1 MRPTFLLPFALLL
14 AACAPS
20 SEKPAPLDLAQ
31 FEMVDL
37 THSYGPDT
45 VYWPTE
51 TEGFQKRTI
60 IEGELADGQFISAF
74 AFSTPEHAGTH
85 MDAPYHFNRDGA
97 KSDAV
102 PLARLIA
109 PAVVIDITEKAKA
122 DRDYALTVAD
132 IAAHEASY
140 GKIAPGSIILL
151 RTGWSARWAD
161 GSAAYL
167 GGDEEADLHFPSY
180 SAEAARFL
188 IEERGAAALGVDAAS
203 TDIGPATDFPVH
215 RILGAANVPG
225 FENLGDLGSLPATG
239 AYLIALPMK
248 IEGGSGGPLRVVAL
262 VPR

>member
-1 MRPTFLLPFALLL
+1 VHQKTLPFALLL

-20 SEKPAPLDLAQ
+20 DKPAPLDFSQ

-37 THSYGPDT
+37 SHSYGNDT
-45 VYWPTE
+45 LYWPTE
-51 TEGFQKRTI
+51 TEGFHKRTL
-60 IEGELADGQFISAF
+60 IEGDLPDGRFISAF

-85 MDAPYHFNRDGA
+85 MDAPYQFNRNGA
-97 KSDAV
+97 KADAV
-102 PLARLIA
+102 PLERLIA
-109 PAVVIDITEKAKA
+109 PAVVIDIREKAKA
-122 DRDYALTVAD
+122 ETDYALTVDD
-132 IAAHEASY
+132 IAAHEAEH
-140 GKIAPGSIILL
+140 GEIAPGSIILL

-161 GSAAYL
+161 GAAAYF
-167 GGDEEADLHFPSY
+167 GGDDPADLHFPSFG
-180 SAEAARFL
+180 ADAARFL

-215 RILGAANVPG
+215 RLLGAANIPG
-225 FENLGDLGSLPATG
+225 FENLGDLGPLPATG